1 MYTKRNTAKAA
12 RGKAESARNR
22 IPKAERKRPALA
34 LVRND
39 TLRAT
44 PGAVRALSAVAKRL
58 GIALLEE
65 RDARKADALLAL
77 GGDGSMLGAVRAHA
91 PLGKPFLGINIGTL
105 GYLSAAPLAG
115 AEEAL
120 RAWRDGETRIEERS
134 MLRAQVRRGGNGPA
148 GRPAIALNDI
158 VATRQGTGRV
168 ACIALEVDGEHV
180 AEFPCDGLIL
190 ATPTGSTAYS
200 LSAGGPL
207 LSPQTDA
214 FVANVICPHTLTSR
228 PLVLPGDSI
237 ATVRVVRAGGPVAF
251 CADGIVCGRMREGDS
266 FTATTAALRVS
277 LVSMPGADPFGALRS
292 KLGWDYSSARS
303 FSATAPSSGTSGRR

>member
-1 MYTKRNTAKAA
+1 MDTKSKVPKAA
-12 RGKAESARNR
+12 
-22 IPKAERKRPALA
+22 RKRPALA

-44 PGAVRALSAVAKRL
+44 PGAVKKLVSVAKRL
-58 GIALLEE
+58 GIELLEE
-65 RDARKADALLAL
+65 RDAKKADALLAL
-77 GGDGSMLGAVRAHA
+77 GGDGSMLSAVRAHA
-91 PLGKPFLGINIGTL
+91 QLGKPFLGVNIGTL
-105 GYLSAAPLAG
+105 GYLSAAPLSG

-148 GRPAIALNDI
+148 GKPALALNDL

-207 LSPQTDA
+207 LSPRADA

-277 LVSMPGADPFGALRS
+277 LVSMPGADPFEPLRV
-292 KLGWDYSSARS
+292 KLGWNYSSARPVN
-303 FSATAPSSGTSGRR
+303 ATGPSSGTADRT

>member
-1 MYTKRNTAKAA
+1 MDTKSKVPKAA
-12 RGKAESARNR
+12 
-22 IPKAERKRPALA
+22 RKRPALA

-44 PGAVRALSAVAKRL
+44 PGAVKKLVSVAKRL
-58 GIALLEE
+58 GIELLEE
-65 RDARKADALLAL
+65 RDAKKADALLAL
-77 GGDGSMLGAVRAHA
+77 GGDGSMLSAVRAHA
-91 PLGKPFLGINIGTL
+91 QLGKPFLGVNIGTL
-105 GYLSAAPLAG
+105 GYLSAAPLSG

-148 GRPAIALNDI
+148 GKPALALNDL

-207 LSPQTDA
+207 LSPRADA

-266 FTATTAALRVS
+266 FTATTAAMRVS
-277 LVSMPGADPFGALRS
+277 LVSMPGADPFEPLRG
-292 KLGWDYSSARS
+292 KRGWNYSSARPVR
-303 FSATAPSSGTSGRR
+303 ATGPSSGTADRT

>member
-1 MYTKRNTAKAA
+1 MDTKSKVPKAA
-12 RGKAESARNR
+12 
-22 IPKAERKRPALA
+22 RKRPALA

-44 PGAVRALSAVAKRL
+44 PGAVKKLVSVAKRL
-58 GIALLEE
+58 GIELLEE
-65 RDARKADALLAL
+65 RDAKKADALLAL
-77 GGDGSMLGAVRAHA
+77 GGDGSMLSAVRAHA
-91 PLGKPFLGINIGTL
+91 QLGKPFLGVNIGTL
-105 GYLSAAPLAG
+105 GYLSAAPLSG

-148 GRPAIALNDI
+148 GKPALALNDL

-207 LSPQTDA
+207 LSPRADA

-266 FTATTAALRVS
+266 FTATTAAMRVS
-277 LVSMPGADPFGALRS
+277 LVSMPGADPFEPLRV
-292 KLGWDYSSARS
+292 KLGWNYSSARRLS
-303 FSATAPSSGTSGRR
+303 GTDPSSGTADRT